1 VPWTDPPTFV
11 PDTELTAAD
20 LNILGDDLL
29 FLKGVAD
36 GVTFSGVQLARSS
49 DQSIPGSTWTSVVW
63 QAEAFDYGG
72 WWTSGAGITV
82 PAGAFPAGY
91 TSIACLV
98 IMRAQFDPNTT
109 ATRFIR
115 VTVDDAEVTRV
126 STVAVGDGET
136 TDLDMSEFVVVEAG
150 QVIKGEAY
158 QNSGGAL
165 DVRAT
170 NTKITVVRY
179 APAT

>member
-1 VPWTDPPTFV
+1 
-11 PDTELTAAD
+11 
-20 LNILGDDLL
+20 
-29 FLKGVAD
+29 
-36 GVTFSGVQLARSS
+36 
-49 DQSIPGSTWTSVVW
+49 
-63 QAEAFDYGG
+63 
-72 WWTSGAGITV
+72 
-82 PAGAFPAGY
+82 
-91 TSIACLV
+91 
-98 IMRAQFDPNTT
+98 
-109 ATRFIR
+109 
-115 VTVDDAEVTRV
+115 VDDAEVTRV